1 MQKEVNTGLS
11 FSSKLIM
18 LFIILLCLS
27 SLIIG
32 FTGYFV
38 ARTGLNRKGE
48 QILKNSVV
56 QAIEFIES
64 EHSKVKSGIASEEET
79 SEHIKITLLGP
90 LEKDSGIR
98 TLHQN
103 IDLGENG
110 YLLIYDSAGNEI
122 MHPTLEG
129 RNVLDVTSFDDE
141 DLYLVREQIRI
152 AKNGGGFTNYS
163 WMLPHSDKISRKIS
177 YSNYYEP
184 WDWIVVATAYTIDF
198 NRTANII
205 LLVIILTMSVL
216 IIAVSFIIVRYVRKI
231 TTPIIEI
238 ARGMAMVTLNEYTPV
253 KKNSHKDEIGV
264 LIDGYNNMIKSLQE
278 AEENIAEKDDH
289 IRFLAFHDDLTGL
302 PNRHGLEAFV
312 QGRIK
317 NECKSAFMVQGDIV
331 GLKVI
336 NSTLGYKEGD
346 RIIKVI
352 GNYFSKIKSPE
363 LYLSRTS
370 SNEFTMWVENRN
382 HRQIRNFI
390 YQLRNDVKKHLIESG
405 FSEIIDIHLAMANY
419 PENGSNFG
427 ALYEKAS
434 MAMKI
439 AKDSRDLEISEY
451 NDIIRETIENEV
463 SMKRYL
469 SKALE
474 ENEITAYYQ
483 AQVDYKTG
491 ITSGVEALARWDS
504 KELGFV
510 PPSVFI
516 PAIDSQNL
524 VNDFSRYMLEL
535 VLADYSNL
543 KKKYNDEITVS
554 INISPSYFMYNDFIE
569 NLHVLLKKYSVPAG
583 KTTLE
588 VTEDVFISDFESV
601 ASVIEQLHE
610 MGVRISID
618 DFGTGYSSL
627 NYLTRIN
634 FDEMKIDKSFISRI
648 LDEPRSMKLFEVLC
662 RIAEIYDYDI
672 VAEGVENTE
681 QLEMIKATS
690 LRIIQG
696 YLFSKPEPLPGS

>member
-18 LFIILLCLS
+18 LFIILICIS
-27 SLIIG
+27 GLIIG

-56 QAIEFIES
+56 QAIDLIAS
-64 EHSKVKSGIASEEET
+64 EHSKVKSGMASEDET
-79 SEHIKITLLGP
+79 REHIKSTLLGP
-90 LEKDSGIR
+90 IEKESGTR
-98 TLHQN
+98 ALHQN

-129 RNVLDVTSFDDE
+129 QNVLDVISFDNE
-141 DLYLVREQIRI
+141 DLYLVREQIRV
-152 AKNGGGFTNYS
+152 AKNGGGFTYYS
-163 WMLPHSDKISRKIS
+163 WMLPHSDKISKKIS
-177 YSNYYEP
+177 YSSYYEP

-205 LLVIILTMSVL
+205 LLVIILTMSIL
-216 IIAVSFIIVRYVRKI
+216 IIAVSIIIVRYIRKI
-231 TTPIIEI
+231 TTPIIAI

-253 KKNSHKDEIGV
+253 MNSSHKDEIGV
-264 LIDGYNNMIKSLQE
+264 LINGYNNMIRSLQE

-352 GNYFSKIKSPE
+352 GNYFSKIKNPE

-370 SNEFTMWVENRN
+370 SNEFTMWVENSN
-382 HRQIRNFI
+382 HRQIRNFV
-390 YQLRNDVKKHLIESG
+390 YQLRDDVKKHIIESG
-405 FSEIIDIHLAMANY
+405 FSEIIDIHLAMANH
-419 PENGSNFG
+419 PGNGSNFG

-439 AKDSRDLEISEY
+439 AKDRNDYKLYEY
-451 NDIIRETIENEV
+451 DDSIRESIENEL

-469 SKALE
+469 IQALE
-474 ENEITAYYQ
+474 EHEIQAYYQ
-483 AQVDYKTG
+483 AQVDYLTG
-491 ITSGVEALARWDS
+491 VTTGVEALARWNS

-510 PPSVFI
+510 SPSVFI

-524 VNDFSRYMLEL
+524 VNEFSVYMLDQ
-535 VLADYSNL
+535 VLSDYSRL
-543 KKKYNDEITVS
+543 KEKYNDDITVS
-554 INISPSYFMYNDFIE
+554 INISPSYFVSQGFLE
-569 NLHVLLKKYSVPAG
+569 NLEKLLDEYAVPAE
-583 KTTLE
+583 KITLE
-588 VTEDVFISDFESV
+588 ITEDVFISDFENIS
-601 ASVIEQLHE
+601 SIISHLHKL
-610 MGVRISID
+610 GIRVSID

-672 VAEGVENTE
+672 VAEGVESTQ

-696 YLFSKPEPLPGS
+696 FLFSKPEPVSKT